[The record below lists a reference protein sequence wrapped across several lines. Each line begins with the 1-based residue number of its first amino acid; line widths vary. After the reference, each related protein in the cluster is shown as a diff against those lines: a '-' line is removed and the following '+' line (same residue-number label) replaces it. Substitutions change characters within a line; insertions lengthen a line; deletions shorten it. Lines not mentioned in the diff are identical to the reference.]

1 MDSQRGGWYDV
12 MERVRG
18 TGEEWNR
25 FVWHDRKAWWQQE
38 QAILAYLILHGSLK
52 EPGYLRLA
60 RESVAFYNAFFPDHD
75 NGGVYF
81 NVLAS
86 GVPFL
91 VGTERLK
98 GSHSMSGYHS
108 FELCYLASV
117 YTNLLIKK
125 QPMDFYF
132 KPQPGAFRDNILRVQ
147 PDILPPG
154 SVRIEAVWINGDP
167 YSDFDPVALTVKL
180 PAKQEQHPL
189 QQRPEW
195 TGNPALSP
203 AAERELKVRVRLAP
217 TGAQF
222 DAVLEI
228 ANGVAQL
235 LLYGN
240 LNDEAEPVFKAQ
252 MDKIVSAHP
261 KRVILRVEN
270 LKALSKTSARALGF
284 VFQKLDLD
292 EDIYLVG
299 ANAGVKET
307 LQSVKI
313 LEEFTIV
320 ESYNALQQAK

>member
-1 MDSQRGGWYDV
+1 
-12 MERVRG
+12 
-18 TGEEWNR
+18 
-25 FVWHDRKAWWQQE
+25 
-38 QAILAYLILHGSLK
+38 
-52 EPGYLRLA
+52 
-60 RESVAFYNAFFPDHD
+60 
-75 NGGVYF
+75 
-81 NVLAS
+81 
-86 GVPFL
+86 
-91 VGTERLK
+91 
-98 GSHSMSGYHS
+98 
-108 FELCYLASV
+108 
-117 YTNLLIKK
+117 
-125 QPMDFYF
+125 MDFYF
-132 KPQPGAFRDNILRVQ
+132 KPQPGAFKDNILRVQ

-167 YSDFDPVALTVKL
+167 YSDFDPEALTVKL
-180 PAKQEQHPL
+180 PAMQEQHPL

-203 AAERELKVRVRLAP
+203 AAERELKVRMRLAP

-222 DAVLEI
+222 DAVLEV

-284 VFQKLDLD
+284 VCQKLDLD

-299 ANAGVKET
+299 ANAGVRET
-307 LQSVKI
+307 LKSVKI